1 MMGTTFLRKLLRE
14 FSLGHLETEGGIFCC
29 PWFYAIS
36 VSFTENFTGNIKV
49 QKLGI
54 FTLIF
59 YLELIKNGR
68 GEFIFTLANEGAC
81 QEHSFRQN
89 GTSKYAL
96 YRKIRGILGIMLA
109 DKSCDL
115 LGF

>member
-1 MMGTTFLRKLLRE
+1 MPTSILRDFLRE
-14 FSLGHLETEGGIFCC
+14 FSPWHIETEGGIFCC
-29 PWFYAIS
+29 PWFYAICL
-36 VSFTENFTGNIKV
+36 SFTGNFTGIIEHK
-49 QKLGI
+49 KWEI

-59 YLELIKNGR
+59 LLELSKNGR

-81 QEHSFRQN
+81 QEHSFRLN

>member
-1 MMGTTFLRKLLRE
+1 MGTTFLRKILRE
-14 FSLGHLETEGGIFCC
+14 SSLGQFRTEGGIFCC
-29 PWFYAIS
+29 PWFYAICL
-36 VSFTENFTGNIKV
+36 SFTGNFTGIIEVK
-49 QKLGI
+49 KWEI

-59 YLELIKNGR
+59 LLELSKNGR

-81 QEHSFRQN
+81 QEHSFRLN

-96 YRKIRGILGIMLA
+96 SRKIRGILGIMLA